1 MEKGSGTYNVLD
13 TAVPCMLL
21 PATAKRTT
29 AVPLS
34 STGNR
39 ATGRQ
44 KDMSDELKW
53 EQRLPPS
60 RQGNWQEEN
69 LVKKNTNHLHI
80 LVQYKHLRICKAK

>member
-1 MEKGSGTYNVLD
+1 MEKGSGTYSVSD

-34 STGNR
+34 STGSR

-44 KDMSDELKW
+44 KEISNELIQI
-53 EQRLPPS
+53 QR
-60 RQGNWQEEN
+60 
-69 LVKKNTNHLHI
+69 HLAAR
-80 LVQYKHLRICKAK
+80 LWPAEKLQ